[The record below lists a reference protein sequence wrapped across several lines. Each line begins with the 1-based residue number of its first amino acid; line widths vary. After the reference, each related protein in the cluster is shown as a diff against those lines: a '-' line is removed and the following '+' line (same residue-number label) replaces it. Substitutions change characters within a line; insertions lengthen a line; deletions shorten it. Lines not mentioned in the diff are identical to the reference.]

1 MTKTTNCGDKMILG
15 QAREGSFVYISVTFL
30 LVTKFFLFLF
40 FFFGS
45 PHKDL
50 HLSFKYTQ
58 KLSQSYTW
66 RAEIAFTG
74 LLSHPEHTSK
84 LLPCNLSCATT
95 VHGNFLINVAR
106 GVVVLHLMRRRQLLH
121 ISPFVLLLTYAKST
135 FFPL

>member
-1 MTKTTNCGDKMILG
+1 MILG

-40 FFFGS
+40 FSGS

-50 HLSFKYTQ
+50 HLSFKFTH
-58 KLSQSYTW
+58 KLSYSYTW
-66 RAEIAFTG
+66 RAEIAFTR
-74 LLSHPEHTSK
+74 LQSHSEHTSK

-106 GVVVLHLMRRRQLLH
+106 GVVVLHLMRRR
-121 ISPFVLLLTYAKST
+121 
-135 FFPL
+135 

>member
-50 HLSFKYTQ
+50 HLSFK
-58 KLSQSYTW
+58 
-66 RAEIAFTG
+66 FTHKV
-74 LLSHPEHTSK
+74 S
-84 LLPCNLSCATT
+84 
-95 VHGNFLINVAR
+95 
-106 GVVVLHLMRRRQLLH
+106 
-121 ISPFVLLLTYAKST
+121 
-135 FFPL
+135 